1 MKSIKSLSL
10 AIGISSLLLS
20 SCSAHQSTSTEV
32 FCSKAAD
39 LIIAYKR
46 EHGLTVIAG
55 VYFANTTGI
64 TVFAGLEDDIA
75 ALQDADP
82 VKYYDLGN
90 DQAVMKLCKIEVKPE
105 GS

>member
-1 MKSIKSLSL
+1 
-10 AIGISSLLLS
+10 
-20 SCSAHQSTSTEV
+20 
-32 FCSKAAD
+32 
-39 LIIAYKR
+39 
-46 EHGLTVIAG
+46 

-90 DQAVMKLCKIEVKPE
+90 DQAVMKLCKIEVVPE
-105 GS
+105 GT

>member
-1 MKSIKSLSL
+1 MKFLRSISV
-10 AIGISSLLLS
+10 GICVSSLLIT
-20 SCSAHQSTSTEV
+20 SCGSKQVISTEE

-39 LIIAYKR
+39 LIIAYKQ
-46 EHGLTVIAG
+46 EYGLTVIAG
-55 VYFANTTGI
+55 EYFANTTGI

-75 ALQDADP
+75 ALQDTDP

-90 DQAVMKLCKIEVKPE
+90 DQAVMKLCKIEVVPE